1 MITIPEWRYL
11 MQHEHSLGTI
21 MVPKDFIFNKFAWMP
36 LYHLLI
42 FRALVWY
49 VKGLR
54 GLAGPALQSLIH
66 DMKNENSKAWKLSC
80 FFSPASN
87 ILDILANSGSEPLD
101 FSTMSIK
108 LLKSKL
114 KDLLYDD
121 LSHNWRL
128 SSFSKITHVIH
139 SHWLP
144 RKLPVSMHSR
154 LSHVMYN
161 CLAVNRAPFRSWLYK
176 IKRAE
181 SMQCRFGCQC
191 DETPRH
197 VLFDCPFVN
206 SERLKIEKR
215 WSDENIEFNL
225 QQLMTH
231 PSLQM

>member
-1 MITIPEWRYL
+1 
-11 MQHEHSLGTI
+11 
-21 MVPKDFIFNKFAWMP
+21 MP

-42 FRALVWY
+42 YRALVWY

-54 GLAGPALQSLIH
+54 GLAGPALQVLIH
-66 DMKNENSKAWKLSC
+66 DMKSENSKAWKFSR

-101 FSTMSIK
+101 FSSMPIK

-128 SSFSKITHVIH
+128 SSFAKITHVIH
-139 SHWLP
+139 PHWLP

-154 LSHVMYN
+154 FSHVMYN

-181 SMQCRFGCQC
+181 SKQCRFGCQC

-197 VLFDCPFVN
+197 VLFDCPFVE
-206 SERLKIEKR
+206 SERLKIKKEC
-215 WSDENIEFNL
+215 SDGNIDFNL
-225 QQLMTH
+225 QKLMTY
-231 PSLQM
+231 PSLQMPVERLLLSFLVSRD